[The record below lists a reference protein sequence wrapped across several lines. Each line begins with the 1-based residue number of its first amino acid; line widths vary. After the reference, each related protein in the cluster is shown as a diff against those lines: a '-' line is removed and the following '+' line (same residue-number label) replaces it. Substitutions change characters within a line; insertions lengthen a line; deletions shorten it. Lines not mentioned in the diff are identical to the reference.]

1 MHKPY
6 FQDIKIVAERAF
18 SLRCIERHTQDIWTV
33 NYHFHELYEL
43 VIYENIAGTFYSDGR
58 ASKIVNG
65 QALLIPPDSIH
76 GFQVQPGTLI
86 YHVLHFYPQYLISV
100 LNIDKLPTQASLKQ
114 LEPHDFALVLA
125 LIRWLGIRSQ
135 HDELPGEIHDVFS
148 TLAKILWS
156 RGFGENGTTQRT
168 SNAFE
173 PLVRYLNSSKKFN
186 VDLAT
191 AAALCHLSRS
201 HFMAK
206 FKKTYGTTFNDFLM
220 ERKIST
226 AKYLLSKSDK
236 NIGEIAEHL
245 EMGSAAYFSSRFK
258 SIVGV
263 SPREYRKKLFI

>member
-18 SLRCIERHTQDIWTV
+18 SLRCFERHTKDIWTV

-43 VIYENIAGTFYSDGR
+43 VVYEKIAGTFYCDGQ
-58 ASKIVNG
+58 ASEILNG
-65 QALLIPPDSIH
+65 QAVLIPPDSIH
-76 GFQVQPGTLI
+76 GFEVQPGTLI

-100 LNIDKLPTQASLKQ
+100 LNIDRLPTRASLQQ
-114 LEPHDFALVLA
+114 LNPCDFELILA
-125 LIRWLGIRSQ
+125 LIKWLSINGQNAKAPS
-135 HDELPGEIHDVFS
+135 EIHHVFAV
-148 TLAKILWS
+148 LAKILWS
-156 RGFGENGTTQRT
+156 RGFEESDSPQGT

-173 PLVRYLNSSKKFN
+173 PLVRYLNSSKKFS
-186 VDLAT
+186 VDLDT
-191 AAALCHLSRS
+191 AAELCHLSRS

-245 EMGSAAYFSSRFK
+245 EMGSPAYFSSRFK
-258 SIVGV
+258 DIVGL
-263 SPREYRKKLFI
+263 SPRDYRRKLTP